1 MSFCPIEVDA
11 VMQLRATVRGY
22 VQGVGFRYFVERKAK
37 GLMIRGFVQNRADGS
52 VYVLAAGERSALEQ
66 LLSALY
72 RGPSQAR
79 VDSVDVEW
87 SEEVMQGLPSSFEVR
102 H

>member
-1 MSFCPIEVDA
+1 
-11 VMQLRATVRGY
+11 MQLRATVWGY
-22 VQGVGFRYFVERKAK
+22 VQGVGFRYFVGRTAK
-37 GLMIRGFVQNRADGS
+37 GLMIRGFVQNRPDGS
-52 VYVLAAGERSALEQ
+52 VYVLADGERSALEQ

-87 SEEVMQGLPSSFEVR
+87 SNETIYGLPSKFEVR